1 MPIEFR
7 CTQCNRLLRT
17 PDGTSGRDAKCPECG
32 TIVKIPAPAPEAPPP
47 PSAPVVPRALAE
59 TSPYVAPF
67 RPDLDI
73 PPAPTDYHST
83 FKPTTIDISDVLS
96 RTWTIFKVHW
106 PACLAVVWGTAAIVV
121 VYFAILAGVMV
132 GVMGIDNKE
141 PRPEMALFWLLMVPA
156 IWWWTVVVELMLLKI
171 ARGEE
176 VAMDDLLAGN
186 SFVLPGFV
194 AALLAGIATMIG
206 LGLCIVPGV
215 IVSLMFSQC
224 LNLVID
230 RGCGPIEALRLSM
243 QITRGNK
250 VSLLLIFLLT
260 SAIGSV
266 TGMVTCGLAA
276 IAVQPFNL
284 LMLCVAYLVMTGQ
297 RTAAEPRVESERQFG

>member
-47 PSAPVVPRALAE
+47 PAAPVVPRPMAE

-67 RPDLDI
+67 RSDSDI
-73 PPAPTDYHST
+73 PTAPTEDHAT

-96 RTWTIFKVHW
+96 RTWTIFKARW
-106 PACLAVVWGTAAIVV
+106 PACLAVFWGPSAIVG
-121 VYFAILAGVMV
+121 VYSALLAGVMLA
-132 GVMGIDNKE
+132 VMGINNKE
-141 PRPEMALFWLLMVPA
+141 PRPEAALVWLLIIPA
-156 IWWWTVVVELMLLKI
+156 AWWQFVVVELMLLKI
-171 ARGEE
+171 ARGEP
-176 VAMDDLLAGN
+176 VTMGDLLAAN
-186 SFVLPGFV
+186 RFLLPALG
-194 AALLAGIATMIG
+194 ATLLASIAMMAG
-206 LGLCIVPGV
+206 LCLCIVPGV
-215 IVSLMFSQC
+215 ILMLMFSQC

-250 VSLLLIFLLT
+250 VSLLLIFMLT
-260 SAIGSV
+260 WAIGSV
-266 TGMVTCGLAA
+266 LGVATCFLAF